1 MGVPNFRIFSSLR
14 MRADL
19 NNFWWTWEPTRR
31 TFGKFG
37 VFFWQ
42 KIPNSQPKFLFV
54 NSDFFSA
61 KKKRSP
67 FFLKVRHVGSH
78 VHQKLFK
85 SARILSEEKIFGFL
99 LGFACITGDATSAFC
114 ISRGDP
120 RTRFEL
126 SRAIVWCRAH
136 EAFSNRSP
144 LNHSSRRRR
153 RSRPG
158 EQRSH
163 HVHEQASE
171 RASSVEG
178 GGATRRAF
186 AARFYTRP
194 RVRARCA
201 IAAAPSRPPRGIVQT
216 SARPLRLAAPRRVED
231 AAAGRRVVE
240 RRRGAARRVAAE
252 RAWNGNGTLF
262 HRLPA
267 VLS

>member
-1 MGVPNFRIFSSLR
+1 MTSTNPDQFSAWRCATPPKKYRNSSLHYPAPR
-14 MRADL
+14 SKTRAARREQGFCVRAVVRLLRRADATAQTL
-19 NNFWWTWEPTRR
+19 LSAVLVACRTR
-31 TFGKFG
+31 
-37 VFFWQ
+37 
-42 KIPNSQPKFLFV
+42 P
-54 NSDFFSA
+54 
-61 KKKRSP
+61 
-67 FFLKVRHVGSH
+67 
-78 VHQKLFK
+78 
-85 SARILSEEKIFGFL
+85 
-99 LGFACITGDATSAFC
+99 ITGDATGAFR
-114 ISRGDP
+114 ISRGDH

-126 SRAIVWCRAH
+126 WRAIVWCRAH
-136 EAFSNRSP
+136 EAFSNCSP
-144 LNHSSRRRR
+144 LNHSGRRRR
-153 RSRPG
+153 RSQPG

-171 RASSVEG
+171 RASSVGG

-262 HRLPA
+262 HRLPT
-267 VLS
+267 V